1 MLNRFREGK
10 PLSKQKHLLLEYA
23 QSHKMMVDQMIEVE
37 TSSMKDLKVRKI
49 DLLLDRLAAGDTPLD
64 AVLSALMYV
73 EYSMVT
79 AK

>member
-1 MLNRFREGK
+1 
-10 PLSKQKHLLLEYA
+10 
-23 QSHKMMVDQMIEVE
+23 MVDQMIEVE